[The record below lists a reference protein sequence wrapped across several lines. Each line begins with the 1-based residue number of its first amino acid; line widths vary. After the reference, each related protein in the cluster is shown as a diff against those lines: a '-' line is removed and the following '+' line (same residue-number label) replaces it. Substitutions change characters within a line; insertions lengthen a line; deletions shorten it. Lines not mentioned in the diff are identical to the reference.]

1 MRLTKGSVVW
11 GLAWL
16 AGVLGLL
23 WFGTLPGDLGHALC
37 GDALCGP
44 WG

>member
-1 MRLTKGSVVW
+1 MRLTRPLVVW

-16 AGVLGLL
+16 AAVFGLL
-23 WFGTLPGDLGHALC
+23 RLGNLPGDLGHALC
-37 GDALCGP
+37 GP